1 MKAFVKSWIA
11 VLFTLTICVFG
22 SMNAYAWNSRDD
34 VFILEYKNAPEGTA
48 FADILF
54 KKIEDDKYGIG
65 KDDESPCSS
74 VDLKHYEEETKEG
87 YDGYN
92 HHDYTVQERTIKLD
106 KDCGL
111 AKYDDGY
118 TSLMFRRDLATAYS
132 ISDGEYIFETI
143 ALDAK
148 EAKNTEISNYYGS
161 LEVAYCD
168 EKGNVLMVT
177 EAYEPEI
184 TDKPTNYYVKAD
196 GQSLK
201 CTLDHGVDISKGF
214 GALFIGAA
222 VFMALLFVVGIVLIV
237 AAVLIVVL
245 LIRKHKKKKNSS
257 EYRGDYP

>member
-1 MKAFVKSWIA
+1 MKAFIKSFIA
-11 VLFTLTICVFG
+11 VLFTLTMCIFG
-22 SMNAYAWNSRDD
+22 SMNAYAWAYNDYS
-34 VFILEYKNAPEGTA
+34 FTIMYSNAPEGTA

-54 KKIEDDKYGIG
+54 KNAEDDKYGIG
-65 KDDESPCSS
+65 KDGESPCSS
-74 VDLKHYEEETKEG
+74 VDLKHFEEETKEG

-92 HHDYTVQERTIKLD
+92 HHDYTVQERTIKLN

-132 ISDGEYIFETI
+132 TSDGEYIFETI
-143 ALDAK
+143 VLDDK

-161 LEVAYCD
+161 LKVAYCD

-196 GQSLK
+196 GQTLK
-201 CTLDHGVDISKGF
+201 CTLDHGVDIGKGLSF
-214 GALFIGAA
+214 FL
-222 VFMALLFVVGIVLIV
+222 VVGTIIKILIPVTIV
-237 AAVLIVVL
+237 AIILIVVQVN
-245 LIRKHKKKKNSS
+245 RKRVKEKYFN
-257 EYRGDYP
+257 EYNDERF